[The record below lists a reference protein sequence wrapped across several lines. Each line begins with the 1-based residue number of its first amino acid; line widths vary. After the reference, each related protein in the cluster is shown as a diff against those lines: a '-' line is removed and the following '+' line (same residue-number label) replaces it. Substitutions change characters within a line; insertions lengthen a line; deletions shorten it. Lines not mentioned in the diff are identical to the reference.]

1 MVGTKEI
8 AFKKG
13 IISYK
18 TEGQGPAIVFLHGFM
33 ESSRIW
39 RTFSEK
45 LSTKFKVFR
54 INLPGHGKSTVQSDN
69 HSMELMA
76 EAVKTVLEAESIPKA
91 MLVGHS
97 MGGYVSLAF
106 AERYPEAVSALVMF
120 NSICFADTKEKKI
133 DRDRAIK
140 AADAHKMK
148 YITSVIP
155 NLFFERSGVKAS
167 KKIFKMVKIASKQPK
182 EGIHAAL
189 AGMRDRADRS
199 EILKKATFPVMILA
213 GHDDMLIPLERS
225 KEMAALNKKA
235 HFVVLD
241 ECAHLAFIEQK
252 KESLKAVQT
261 FALQKIL

>member
-1 MVGTKEI
+1 MEI

-13 IISYK
+13 VVSYK
-18 TEGQGPAIVFLHGFM
+18 VDGQGPAIVFLHGFM
-33 ESSRIW
+33 ESARIW
-39 RTFSEK
+39 RAFSEK
-45 LSTKFKVFR
+45 LNTKFKVIR
-54 INLPGHGKSTVQSDN
+54 INLPGHGKSSVLSEN

-76 EAVKTVLEAESIPKA
+76 EAVKAVLDAEKITKA

-106 AERYPEAVSALVMF
+106 AELHAPMISGLVMF
-120 NSICFADTKEKKI
+120 NSICFADAKEKKA
-133 DRDRAIK
+133 DRERAMK

-167 KKIFKMVKIASKQPK
+167 KRIFKMVKIASKQPK
-182 EGIHAAL
+182 EGILAAI
-189 AGMRDRADRS
+189 AGMRDRKDRA
-199 EILKKATFPVMILA
+199 EILKSATFPVMILA
-213 GHDDMLIPLERS
+213 GHDDLLIPLEKT
-225 KEMAALNKKA
+225 KEMAALNTKA
-235 HFVVLD
+235 QLVVLD

-252 KESLKAVQT
+252 KESIKAIQT